1 MGVMGRQHVVAFS
14 KRDDVSGMAA
24 PQYLGMQGLVL
35 CGILRK
41 NETLEEW
48 LERGKSSVSPTNE
61 KRVVYGLAGISEL
74 LGISNVTALKYKRT
88 ILKDAVSQQGARYKI
103 VVDADL
109 AVELFNSYKNIKP

>member
-1 MGVMGRQHVVAFS
+1 MGRQHVVAFS
-14 KRDDVSGMAA
+14 KREEVSGMAA

-41 NETLEEW
+41 NETLEQW
-48 LERGKSSVSPTNE
+48 LERGESSVVSKNE

-88 ILKDAVSQQGARYKI
+88 ILKDAVSQQGARCKI
-103 VVDADL
+103 VVDADK

>member
-1 MGVMGRQHVVAFS
+1 MGRQHVVAFS
-14 KRDDVSGMAA
+14 NREEVSGMAA

-35 CGILRK
+35 CGILKK
-41 NETLEEW
+41 NETLDEW
-48 LERGKSSVSPTNE
+48 LDKGKSSAAPTNE

-74 LGISNVTALKYKRT
+74 LGISNVTASKYKRT

-109 AVELFNSYKNIKP
+109 ALELFNSYKNIKP